1 MYFLCYTIE
10 VVTHPSQ
17 FSVNGVGLLLVLN
30 SNIERYYNV
39 KNMDL
44 E

>member
-1 MYFLCYTIE
+1 MCLVCYTTG
-10 VVTHPSQ
+10 VVTHLSQ